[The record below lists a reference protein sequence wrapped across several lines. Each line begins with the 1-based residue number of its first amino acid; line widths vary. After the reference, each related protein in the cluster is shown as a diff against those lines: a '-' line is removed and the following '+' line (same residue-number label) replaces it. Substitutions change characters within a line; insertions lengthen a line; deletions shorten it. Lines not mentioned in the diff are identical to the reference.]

1 MTDFGFGTLVAR
13 APAAGKPRRCARRR
27 CPDGQGD
34 RDFWR
39 VAFRARLVYARCQ
52 PCASCSS
59 SPSPFAS
66 PAFAAG
72 EAPEQTVTAI
82 EPQGEQR
89 VEPVPP
95 PPEQEVA
102 ALDPQSEQQV
112 TSGQKGGVRRG
123 FETAGKVALGVLAA
137 GVSVGVMLAEL
148 ILL

>member
-1 MTDFGFGTLVAR
+1 MLAVA
-13 APAAGKPRRCARRR
+13 
-27 CPDGQGD
+27 
-34 RDFWR
+34 
-39 VAFRARLVYARCQ
+39 VAVALRLAV
-52 PCASCSS
+52 
-59 SPSPFAS
+59 

-112 TSGQKGGVRRG
+112 TSGQPVRRG

>member
-1 MTDFGFGTLVAR
+1 MRQATLPGR
-13 APAAGKPRRCARRR
+13 AGAP
-27 CPDGQGD
+27 
-34 RDFWR
+34 DFWTGR
-39 VAFRARLVYARCQ
+39 VPRATGL
-52 PCASCSS
+52 CSV
-59 SPSPFAS
+59 PAVRFVLALAVALCLAV
-66 PAFAAG
+66 PAFTAG

-112 TSGQKGGVRRG
+112 TSGQRGAVRRG

>member
-1 MTDFGFGTLVAR
+1 PPRPTATRADVPGVASRTGRGTGTFG
-13 APAAGKPRRCARRR
+13 
-27 CPDGQGD
+27 
-34 RDFWR
+34 R
-39 VAFRARLVYARCQ
+39 VAFPRSTGLCSAPAVRFVLALAVALRLAV
-52 PCASCSS
+52 
-59 SPSPFAS
+59 

-102 ALDPQSEQQV
+102 ALDPPGEQQV

-123 FETAGKVALGVLAA
+123 FGTAGEAARGGRAA

>member
-1 MTDFGFGTLVAR
+1 MRQATLPGR
-13 APAAGKPRRCARRR
+13 AGAP
-27 CPDGQGD
+27 
-34 RDFWR
+34 DFWTGR
-39 VAFRARLVYARCQ
+39 VPRATGL
-52 PCASCSS
+52 CSV
-59 SPSPFAS
+59 PAVRFVLALAVALCLAV
-66 PAFAAG
+66 PAFTAG

-95 PPEQEVA
+95 PPEQEVV

-112 TSGQKGGVRRG
+112 TSGQKSGVRRG

>member
-1 MTDFGFGTLVAR
+1 VRFVLALAVAL
-13 APAAGKPRRCARRR
+13 
-27 CPDGQGD
+27 
-34 RDFWR
+34 
-39 VAFRARLVYARCQ
+39 RLAV
-52 PCASCSS
+52 
-59 SPSPFAS
+59 

-112 TSGQKGGVRRG
+112 TSGQRGAVRRG

>member
-1 MTDFGFGTLVAR
+1 VRFVLAL
-13 APAAGKPRRCARRR
+13 ALAL
-27 CPDGQGD
+27 
-34 RDFWR
+34 
-39 VAFRARLVYARCQ
+39 RLAV
-52 PCASCSS
+52 
-59 SPSPFAS
+59 

-95 PPEQEVA
+95 PPEQEVT

-112 TSGQKGGVRRG
+112 MNGQTGTVRRG
-123 FETAGKVALGVLAA
+123 FEKAGKVALGVLAA

>member
-1 MTDFGFGTLVAR
+1 VRFVLALALAR
-13 APAAGKPRRCARRR
+13 A
-27 CPDGQGD
+27 
-34 RDFWR
+34 
-39 VAFRARLVYARCQ
+39 V
-52 PCASCSS
+52 
-59 SPSPFAS
+59 
-66 PAFAAG
+66 PAFAAD

-95 PPEQEVA
+95 PAEQAVA
-102 ALDPQSEQQV
+102 ALDAQSEQQV
-112 TSGQKGGVRRG
+112 TSEQKSGVRHG